1 MRQYPVPHARLHT
14 VLPFVPPWSTSFQAL
29 EPADSL
35 TLHLPI
41 PNPEHIQDF
50 CIALTSRWPT
60 KGLVQNAK
68 GFVSGTNK
76 KERKGGKKKE
86 KTKKTQTA

>member
-1 MRQYPVPHARLHT
+1 MHVFTQSC
-14 VLPFVPPWSTSFQAL
+14 PWSTSFQAL

-35 TLHLPI
+35 MLHLPI

-60 KGLVQNAK
+60 KGLVQNAN

-76 KERKGGKKKE
+76 KERKGGGGREE
-86 KTKKTQTA
+86 KTKTTESA